1 MERDRERNIQG
12 CRDEGVQG
20 VRDQW
25 HPERE
30 HRHQSRQ
37 TDRGDGGGAGGSSG
51 YDLVVLLPCSGLCWP
66 WAAMSAWQMR
76 RQRTT

>member
-1 MERDRERNIQG
+1 MKECRESEISGTQRGSIDI
-12 CRDEGVQG
+12 RAD
-20 VRDQW
+20 
-25 HPERE
+25 
-30 HRHQSRQ
+30 RQ
-37 TDRGDGGGAGGSSG
+37 TEVTGGAGGSAG